1 VIILGKIPTRD
12 EAYTLLRTYMND
24 EALLRHAYAVEG
36 VMRHFA
42 RLHNEDEEIWGVVG
56 LLHDIDYEMYPNEHC
71 TKAGEL
77 LRKHGID
84 ETIIHAIMSHGWGI
98 CTDVE
103 PISLMEKVLFTIDEL
118 TGLIN
123 ATALMRPSKSVMD
136 LEYKSLWKKY
146 KTANFAAGVDR
157 ANIEKGT
164 EMLGADLKNIIEE
177 SILGMRSV
185 AKEIGLDG
193 MDG

>member
-1 VIILGKIPTRD
+1 MGKIPTRD

>member
-118 TGLIN
+118 TGLIW
-123 ATALMRPSKSVMD
+123 AAALMRPSKSTMD
-136 LEYKSLWKKY
+136 MELSSLKK
-146 KTANFAAGVDR
+146 KFKDKRFAAGCSRDTI
-157 ANIEKGT
+157 AKGA
-164 EMLGADLKNIIEE
+164 EMLGWSLDELLQETLYA
-177 SILGMRSV
+177 MREV
-185 AKEIGLDG
+185 ENAEK
-193 MDG
+193 

>member
-1 VIILGKIPTRD
+1 MIPARD
-12 EAYTLLRTYMND
+12 EAHALLRRYMSD

-42 RLHNEDEEIWGVVG
+42 RKHGEDEEFWGIVG
-56 LLHDIDYEMYPNEHC
+56 LLHDLDYEMYPDQHC
-71 TKAGEL
+71 IKAAEI
-77 LRKHGID
+77 LREEGID
-84 ETIIHAIMSHGWGI
+84 ETIIRAVVSHGWQL
-98 CTDVE
+98 CADVE
-103 PISLMEKVLFTIDEL
+103 PIHLMEKTLYAIDEL

-157 ANIEKGT
+157 AVIERGC
-164 EMLGADLKNIIEE
+164 EMLGADLKDIIQEA
-177 SILGMRSV
+177 IQGMRGV
-185 AKEIGLDG
+185 AEAIGLEG
-193 MDG
+193 NA